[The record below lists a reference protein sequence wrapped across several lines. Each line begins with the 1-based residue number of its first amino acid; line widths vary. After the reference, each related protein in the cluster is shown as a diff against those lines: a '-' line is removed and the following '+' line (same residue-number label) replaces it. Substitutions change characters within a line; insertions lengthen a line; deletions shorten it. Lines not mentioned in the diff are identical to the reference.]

1 LGYQAGPTAGD
12 GGQWAVTFD
21 EAGRVV
27 AVAGD
32 ALDFL
37 ATCDE

>member
-1 LGYQAGPTAGD
+1 
-12 GGQWAVTFD
+12 VTFD